1 MSDLSDLILD
11 DFSLFVVALTFL
23 LDDVELLFE
32 SEFVELLLFELLDG
46 MLEAESALALV
57 LLVYHW
63 KNINDIDRNRSYLIR
78 IK

>member
-63 KNINDIDRNRSYLIR
+63 KNINDIDRNRNYLMC

>member
-23 LDDVELLFE
+23 LDDFELLFE

-63 KNINDIDRNRSYLIR
+63 KNINDIDRNRNYLMC

>member
-23 LDDVELLFE
+23 LDDFELLFE